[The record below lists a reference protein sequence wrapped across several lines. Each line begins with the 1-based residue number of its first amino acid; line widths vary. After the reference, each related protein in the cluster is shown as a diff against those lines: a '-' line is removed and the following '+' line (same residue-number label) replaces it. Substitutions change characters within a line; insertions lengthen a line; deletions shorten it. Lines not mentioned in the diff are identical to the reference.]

1 MKKFALLFILF
12 WGVSN
17 VYADEI
23 LTSKQV
29 KIILADEN
37 QILPETKQLFSKGAF
52 SKKSFI
58 SDAESYRGYY
68 LANKK
73 LNFMNFDV
81 LAYQVIYFEIDVGC
95 CVGSENSL
103 ILAPKIN
110 ANLVG
115 LKKFAKENKCEVESS
130 SVVSDL
136 PDEVSVKLISK
147 AKTSRLFSLSCEV
160 NR

>member
-12 WGVSN
+12 WGVNN

-37 QILPETKQLFSKGAF
+37 QILPETKQLFSKGVF

-73 LNFMNFDV
+73 LKFMNFDV
-81 LAYQVIYFEIDVGC
+81 LAYQVIHFEIDVGC

-103 ILAPKIN
+103 ILVPKIN

-115 LKKFAKENKCEVESS
+115 LEKFAKENKCEVESS
-130 SVVSDL
+130 SVVSNL
-136 PDEVSVKLISK
+136 PDEVAVKLISR